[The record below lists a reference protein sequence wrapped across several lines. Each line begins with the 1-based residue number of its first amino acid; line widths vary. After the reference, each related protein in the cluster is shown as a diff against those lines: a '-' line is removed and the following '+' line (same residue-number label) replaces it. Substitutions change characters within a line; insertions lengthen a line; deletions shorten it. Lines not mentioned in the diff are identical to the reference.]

1 MKRDNYIVKVLII
14 YNMSHETFCVLKVN
28 VSQRTHIGQFKN
40 PMEVHPCLGTDK
52 KML

>member
-1 MKRDNYIVKVLII
+1 MKRESYIIKVLII

-28 VSQRTHIGQFKN
+28 VSQRTLGQFKN